1 MQAQLDMFA
10 SVQKGSKVKF
20 IVVLLILTSG
30 KNFVGDV
37 FMNCKCGKRYLYAY
51 IEIVLVGLKNRF

>member
-20 IVVLLILTSG
+20 IVVLLLTSG

-51 IEIVLVGLKNRF
+51 IEIVLVGLKKRF